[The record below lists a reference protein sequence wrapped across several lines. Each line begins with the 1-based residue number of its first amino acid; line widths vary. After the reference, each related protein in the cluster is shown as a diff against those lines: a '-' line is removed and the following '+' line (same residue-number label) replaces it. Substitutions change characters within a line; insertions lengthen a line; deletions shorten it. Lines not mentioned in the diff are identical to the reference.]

1 MVAIDAAA
9 GYVPLYRI
17 ARSEIAAQHGGSGR
31 GESAVPSRDEN
42 HITMASEGNDGR
54 PRAFGRR
61 CRRYRGCFRCERQ
74 RLLRNMA
81 SSPRNSHTGSVCSD
95 RQQNQG
101 LPGTARAAADALETD
116 STCVLP
122 RSRWSSPPQTSC
134 RSNPGRRRGDNGEP
148 APGRSSFGHVATIQ
162 PRRSIR
168 WDRQR
173 LAFSSGTANTAS
185 PPNRGSPVRASSTR
199 RPTGRDDGART
210 NRNRRRS
217 RVCSRQC
224 TGVSVRSNGASVHR
238 RGTTLDVQRRRVRR
252 HGDVVAGHRTRAGI
266 DRSGDSLVAIAYGQG
281 GADAF
286 RLTVTDA
293 TDERPGLSV
302 SDQIETKEYVPYM
315 KHVNSRERYEYQGCR
330 IHERTALPP
339 DETAG
344 STTGRLR
351 VSGFVVSFR
360 SRTRNESVSG
370 VVTHQRSFRTW
381 ISHRPGRSRRS

>member
-1 MVAIDAAA
+1 
-9 GYVPLYRI
+9 
-17 ARSEIAAQHGGSGR
+17 
-31 GESAVPSRDEN
+31 
-42 HITMASEGNDGR
+42 MASEATTAALERSAVDADDIGAVFAASVSDYFAEHGV
-54 PRAFGRR
+54 AAQLA
-61 CRRYRGCFRCERQ
+61 YRLGAPTDSRTGDFR
-74 RLLRNMA
+74 
-81 SSPRNSHTGSVCSD
+81 
-95 RQQNQG
+95 
-101 LPGTARAAADALETD
+101 GTARAAADALETARQYVRATEKPVVVAAAD
-116 STCVLP
+116 IMPVE
-122 RSRWSSPPQTSC
+122 
-134 RSNPGRRRGDNGEP
+134 PGATTRRQWEP

-185 PPNRGSPVRASSTR
+185 PPNRGSPVRASTR

-302 SDQIETKEYVPYM
+302 ST
-315 KHVNSRERYEYQGCR
+315 
-330 IHERTALPP
+330 
-339 DETAG
+339 
-344 STTGRLR
+344 
-351 VSGFVVSFR
+351 R
-360 SRTRNESVSG
+360 SK
-370 VVTHQRSFRTW
+370 
-381 ISHRPGRSRRS
+381 RRSMYHT